1 MKKKLITPFY
11 ILTIIASVLAILRC
25 FILLTVG
32 WYKTIDLSITVE
44 IVIYLAI
51 LIFSIVQ
58 LVRFKKNDNANQY
71 RSFGVISILVS
82 FCGFLLLFLSFEGV
96 FSIEFAY
103 KYFLLFITVV
113 GLVLGILAVTNSEKL
128 KVYGAFVGTA
138 SNVTYFVLS
147 ISSLIPCI
155 VFGNGPEYVYFNTG
169 ILVYSGGDM
178 LLFGA
183 VKILLIVANIL
194 YAVAVYPV
202 YKKLFPRKNRLF
214 GNRNSGSSH
223 NKSTENKSSN
233 IPSSKEEAMEKYG
246 MTEEEAELLFPTEN
260 KVEVPTAQERS
271 EQLMKEAANRQ
282 NSSPSGSGVGL
293 GMGYGLGLNV
303 SQTQQSPSQS
313 AKNADPNAVAE
324 LKREYLQGKI
334 TKEEFNAR
342 LAELRK

>member
-1 MKKKLITPFY
+1 MKKKFITPFY
-11 ILTIIASVLAILRC
+11 VLTIIASVLAILRC
-25 FILLTVG
+25 FILRSFG
-32 WYKTIDLSITVE
+32 MYKAIDLSITVE

-71 RSFGVISILVS
+71 RSFGVISILIS
-82 FCGFLLLFLSFEGV
+82 FCGFLQLFLSFEGV

-128 KVYGAFVGTA
+128 KLFGAYEGA
-138 SNVTYFVLS
+138 ILNISYFVVS
-147 ISSLIPCI
+147 IFSLIPFI
-155 VFGNGPEYVYFNTG
+155 VFGNGPEYLYFNTG
-169 ILVYSGGDM
+169 IFVYSGNDII
-178 LLFGA
+178 LFF
-183 VKILLIVANIL
+183 VIKILLIVANIL
-194 YAVAVYPV
+194 YAVAVFQPYR
-202 YKKLFPRKNRLF
+202 KLFPRKNRLF
-214 GNRNSGSSH
+214 GNRNNGSIQ

-271 EQLMKEAANRQ
+271 EQLMNEAANRQ
-282 NSSPSGSGVGL
+282 NSNPS

>member
-1 MKKKLITPFY
+1 MKKKFITPFY
-11 ILTIIASVLAILRC
+11 ILTIIASVFAILRC
-25 FILLTVG
+25 FILRSFG
-32 WYKTIDLSITVE
+32 MYKAIDLSITVE

-71 RSFGVISILVS
+71 RSFGVISILIS
-82 FCGFLLLFLSFEGV
+82 FCALLQLFLSFEGV
-96 FSIEFAY
+96 FSVEFAY
-103 KYFLLFITVV
+103 KYFLIFITVA
-113 GLVLGILAVTNSEKL
+113 GCILAVTNSEKL
-128 KVYGAFVGTA
+128 KVFGAYSGTA
-138 SNVTYFVLS
+138 LNISYFAFS
-147 ISSLIPCI
+147 ILSLITLI
-155 VFGNGPEYVYFNTG
+155 VIGSGPEYLYFYTG
-169 ILVYSGGDM
+169 IFVYSGNDII
-178 LLFGA
+178 LFI
-183 VKILLIVANIL
+183 VTKILLIVANIL

-214 GNRNSGSSH
+214 GNRNSGPSQ

-282 NSSPSGSGVGL
+282 NSTPSGSGVGL

-303 SQTQQSPSQS
+303 SQTQQSPNQS

-334 TKEEFNAR
+334 TKEEFNQR

>member
-25 FILLTVG
+25 FILRSSG
-32 WYKTIDLSITVE
+32 WYKAIDLSITVE

-51 LIFSIVQ
+51 FIFSIVQ

-71 RSFGVISILVS
+71 RSFGVISILIS
-82 FCGFLLLFLSFEGV
+82 FCGFLQLFLSFEGV

-103 KYFLLFITVV
+103 KYFLLFITV
-113 GLVLGILAVTNSEKL
+113 GSFILGILAVTNSEKL
-128 KVYGAFVGTA
+128 KVYGAYSGVALNTG
-138 SNVTYFVLS
+138 YFIFSAL
-147 ISSLIPCI
+147 SLIPFFI
-155 VFGNGPEYVYFNTG
+155 IGDGPERLYFYTG

-214 GNRNSGSSH
+214 GNRNSGSSQ

-246 MTEEEAELLFPTEN
+246 MTEEEAELLFPKEN

-282 NSSPSGSGVGL
+282 NSTPSGSSAGL

-313 AKNADPNAVAE
+313 VKNADPNAVAE